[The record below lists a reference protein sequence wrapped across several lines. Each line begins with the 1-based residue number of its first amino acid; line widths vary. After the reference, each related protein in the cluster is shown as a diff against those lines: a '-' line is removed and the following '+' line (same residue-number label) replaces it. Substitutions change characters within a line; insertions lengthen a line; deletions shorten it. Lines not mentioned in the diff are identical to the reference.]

1 MTFED
6 FKLATRRK
14 NSFDKYWHYFVAISF
29 GLFSIFGIFYISF
42 VDEGRFRSVGY
53 MLYPALFLILGMS
66 LSAFYLLP
74 IRYKVVVIDSPLT
87 LDSKRTL
94 ADSFLL
100 EHCGMSGNVRD
111 NYFFG
116 SLKRKWWQSR
126 YMLHFYFDESRFAFS
141 LQGHDHDGGWID
153 FGQTERKRKL
163 LKSAIITLS
172 SQ

>member
-116 SLKRKWWQSR
+116 SLKRNGGSR
-126 YMLHFYFDESRFAFS
+126 DTCCISISMNPGLRSAFK
-141 LQGHDHDGGWID
+141 GMIMMGAG
-153 FGQTERKRKL
+153 
-163 LKSAIITLS
+163 
-172 SQ
+172 